1 MKIADEDRLN
11 DLFFVSWV
19 SRPTSLT
26 VQSVFDGLIQIA
38 SMSGNASQSKKVDKI
53 HGLIVASKQLEAR
66 YITRS
71 LAGKLRIG
79 IAEQSLLQALAL
91 AATLTPPNQ
100 PDPPKILNSCKG
112 LSAESI
118 KAKVEENAILIK
130 TAYW

>member
-1 MKIADEDRLN
+1 
-11 DLFFVSWV
+11 
-19 SRPTSLT
+19 
-26 VQSVFDGLIQIA
+26 
-38 SMSGNASQSKKVDKI
+38 MSGNSSQIKKVDKI
-53 HGLIVASKQLEAR
+53 HGLIVASRQLEAR

-100 PDPPKILNSCKG
+100 VNDSPDQPLVINSCKG
-112 LSAESI
+112 MSAETI
-118 KAKVEENAILIK
+118 KSKVEENAILIK

>member
-1 MKIADEDRLN
+1 MR
-11 DLFFVSWV
+11 
-19 SRPTSLT
+19 
-26 VQSVFDGLIQIA
+26 SVFDGLTEIA

-66 YITRS
+66 YLTRS

-79 IAEQSLLQALAL
+79 IAEQSLLQALAV

-100 PDPPKILNSCKG
+100 PDPPTTLNSCKG
-112 LSAESI
+112 LSEESR
-118 KAKVEENAILIK
+118 KAKVEENSILIK